1 MPAYTPN
8 PAVLIDGVSYIGD
21 TLNGVSITTGRTSV
35 DEQPR
40 AGYCT
45 ITLITFDNDIPVA
58 EIDHSVQVEIDDTTG
73 NPVVI
78 FAGFV
83 SDIER
88 SIQSYGSVGFATTTR
103 ITGVGSLARLNRRL
117 VGGTGFAKEF
127 DGDRILNIIQE
138 ATAER
143 WEDSPAGVAWQDIDP
158 TLTWNTYNPYIGS
171 SGLDTYQDTNLVAWN
186 NIDPS
191 LFWFN
196 YDPVEGGIDTPGQY
210 EIVAYSSG
218 ETNAFNLAGQVANSA
233 RGVLYE
239 GRDGR
244 LNYTDSASRS
254 DYVATY
260 GFTTIP
266 TNVIL
271 ASNLSSIE
279 RMSDL
284 ANDVTVIYKNNQT
297 VSDTNAGSISEYG
310 QLAVSVSTLLE
321 EQAAAEA
328 VLDLYLTTRG
338 YPRRSLSA
346 ITIPLQLDSMANG
359 LRDFLIKIHNGV
371 PLEINPPDTIYVNN
385 FAGFVEG
392 ISWTINRYEAFLTLY
407 LTEYALS
414 VLAQNWDQVSPLEAW
429 NTVSGTLDWANAQV
443 VA

>member
-8 PAVLIDGVSYIGD
+8 PVVLIEGVPYTGD
-21 TLNGVSITTGRTSV
+21 TLNGVSINTGRKSV

-40 AGYCT
+40 AGYCQ
-45 ITLITFDNDIPVA
+45 INLITFNNDVPVV

-73 NPVVI
+73 TPVVI

-88 SIQSYGSVGFATTTR
+88 KIDRFGAVGWTTTTT
-103 ITGVGSLARLNRRL
+103 ITGVGSLARLNRRK
-117 VGGTGFAKEF
+117 VGGSGYAKEF
-127 DGDRILNIIQE
+127 DGTRILNIISD

-143 WEDSPAGVAWQDIDP
+143 WQDTPAGVTWAAVDP
-158 TLTWNTYNPYIGS
+158 ALTWLTYNPYLG
-171 SGLDTYQDTNLVAWN
+171 N
-186 NIDPS
+186 
-191 LFWFN
+191 
-196 YDPVEGGIDTPGQY
+196 IDTPGDY
-210 EIVAYSSG
+210 EIVAYTGG
-218 ETNAFNLAGQVANSA
+218 ETNALNLTTLVANSA
-233 RGVLYE
+233 RGILYE

-244 LNYTDSASRS
+244 LNYDDASHRVNEVS
-254 DYVATY
+254 NN
-260 GFTTIP
+260 GFTLIP

-284 ANDVTVIYKNNQT
+284 ANDITVTYKNGQT
-297 VSDTNAGSISEYG
+297 VSDTNAGSITEYG
-310 QLAVSVSTLLE
+310 QLAVSITTILE
-321 EQAAAEA
+321 QTSAALA
-328 VLDLYLTTRG
+328 VLNLYLTTRG
-338 YPRRSLSA
+338 YPRRSLSS
-346 ITIPLQLDSMANG
+346 ITMPLQLSNMTNV
-359 LRDFLIKIHNGV
+359 LRDNLILVYNGM
-371 PLEINPPDTIYVNN
+371 PLEINPPDTIYENN

-392 ISWTINRYEAFLTLY
+392 INWTINQNEAFLTLY

>member
-8 PAVLIDGVSYIGD
+8 PVVLIDGISYTGD
-21 TLNGVSITTGRTSV
+21 TLNGVRITTGRTSV
-35 DEQPR
+35 DDQPR

-45 ITLITFDNDIPVA
+45 IDLITFGNNIPIV

-73 NPVVI
+73 TPVVI

-83 SDIER
+83 SDIAR
-88 SIQSYGSVGFATTTR
+88 TIDSYGAVGFATKTT

-127 DGDRILNIIQE
+127 DGTRIYNIIQE

-143 WEDSPAGVAWQDIDP
+143 WQDTPAGVTWASVDP
-158 TLTWNTYNPYIGS
+158 TLTWNTYNPYLG
-171 SGLDTYQDTNLVAWN
+171 D
-186 NIDPS
+186 ID
-191 LFWFN
+191 
-196 YDPVEGGIDTPGQY
+196 VPGAY
-210 EIVAYSSG
+210 ELVAYSSG
-218 ETNAFNLAGQVANSA
+218 ETNAFNLAGLAANSA
-233 RGVLYE
+233 RGILYE

-244 LNYTDSASRS
+244 LNYDDVNFRINEVETNG
-254 DYVATY
+254 Y
-260 GFTTIP
+260 TTIP

-284 ANDVTVIYKNNQT
+284 ANDVTVIYKNNQSET
-297 VSDTNAGSISEYG
+297 GTDPASINEYG
-310 QLAVSVSTLLE
+310 QLAVSVSTILE
-321 EQAAAEA
+321 NDYDAQTI
-328 VLDLYLTTRG
+328 VDYYLGTRSI
-338 YPRRSLSA
+338 PRRSLSS
-346 ITIPLQLDSMANG
+346 ITIPLQLDSMQNA
-359 LRDFLIKIHNGV
+359 LRDDLIEVYNGM
-371 PLEINPPDTIYVNN
+371 PLEINPPDSIYTGD
-385 FAGFVEG
+385 FRGFVES
-392 ISWTINRYEAFLTLY
+392 ISWTINQYEVFLTLY

-414 VLAQNWDQVSPLEAW
+414 VVAQNWNQVSPLEAW

>member
-8 PAVLIDGVSYIGD
+8 PAVLIDGVTYTGD

-45 ITLITFDNDIPVA
+45 ITLITFNNDIPVV

-73 NPVVI
+73 TPVII

-117 VGGTGFAKEF
+117 VGDSGFSKEF
-127 DGDRILNIIQE
+127 DGTRIYNIISE

-143 WEDSPAGVAWQDIDP
+143 WQDTPAGVTWASVDP
-158 TLTWNTYNPYIGS
+158 TLTWNTYNPYLG
-171 SGLDTYQDTNLVAWN
+171 N
-186 NIDPS
+186 
-191 LFWFN
+191 
-196 YDPVEGGIDTPGQY
+196 IDTPGDY
-210 EIVAYSSG
+210 EIVAYSDG
-218 ETNAFNLAGQVANSA
+218 ATNAFNLAGLVANSA
-233 RGVLYE
+233 RGILYE

-244 LNYTDSASRS
+244 LNYDDASHRVNEVSAN
-254 DYVATY
+254 

-271 ASNLSSIE
+271 ASNLSTVE

-284 ANDVTVIYKNNQT
+284 ANDITVIYKNGQSE
-297 VSDTNAGSISEYG
+297 SDTNAGSISEYG
-310 QLAVSVSTLLE
+310 QLAVSITTLLE
-321 EQAAAEA
+321 QESAALA

-338 YPRRSLSA
+338 YPRRSLSS
-346 ITIPLQLDSMANG
+346 ITIPLQLDSMTNI
-359 LRDFLIKIHNGV
+359 LRDDLIEVYNGM
-371 PLEINPPDTIYVNN
+371 PLEINPPDTIYENN

-392 ISWTINRYEAFLTLY
+392 ITWTINQYEVFLTLY

-414 VLAQNWDQVSPLEAW
+414 VLSQNWNQVSPLEAW
-429 NTVSGTLDWANAQV
+429 NTVSGTLDWAEAQV

>member
-8 PAVLIDGVSYIGD
+8 PVVLIDGVAYTGD
-21 TLNGVSITTGRTSV
+21 TLNGVSINTGRKSV

-40 AGYCT
+40 AGYCQ
-45 ITLITFDNDIPVA
+45 INLITFNNDVPVV
-58 EIDHSVQVEIDDTTG
+58 EIDHSVQIEIDDTTG
-73 NPVVI
+73 TPVVI

-88 SIQSYGSVGFATTTR
+88 KIDKFGSVGWTTTTT
-103 ITGVGSLARLNRRL
+103 ITGVGSLARLNRRK
-117 VGGTGFAKEF
+117 VGGSGYAKEF
-127 DGDRILNIIQE
+127 DGTRIYNIISD

-143 WEDSPAGVAWQDIDP
+143 WQDTPAGVTWATVDP
-158 TLTWNTYNPYIGS
+158 ALTWLTYNPYLG
-171 SGLDTYQDTNLVAWN
+171 N
-186 NIDPS
+186 
-191 LFWFN
+191 
-196 YDPVEGGIDTPGQY
+196 IDTPGDY
-210 EIVAYSSG
+210 EIVAYTGG
-218 ETNAFNLAGQVANSA
+218 ETNALSLTTLVANSA
-233 RGVLYE
+233 RGILYE

-244 LNYTDSASRS
+244 LNYDDASHRVNEVS
-254 DYVATY
+254 NN
-260 GFTTIP
+260 GFTSIP

-284 ANDVTVIYKNNQT
+284 ANDITVSYKNGQT
-297 VSDTNAGSISEYG
+297 VSNTNAGSITEYG
-310 QLAVSVSTLLE
+310 QLAVSITTILE
-321 EQAAAEA
+321 QTSAALA

-338 YPRRSLSA
+338 YPRRSLSS
-346 ITIPLQLDSMANG
+346 ITMPLQLSNMTNA
-359 LRDFLIKIHNGV
+359 LRDDLILVYNGM
-371 PLEINPPDTIYVNN
+371 PLEINPPDTIYENN

-392 ISWTINRYEAFLTLY
+392 INWTINQNEAYLTLY